1 MAAIT
6 ITIIESELRLVAGI
20 PDTIVLETNVPA
32 TVFYTL
38 DGSEPSTSSDIA
50 IEPIKMPT
58 NKGTVVLKAF
68 ATDGVDTS
76 PVIEQDFGTTT
87 AYQRQPHDKIA
98 GAVLTKCCGFP
109 FASTG
114 SNSSVNGQYLNT
126 GGVTVNDPLKP
137 QIPDGY
143 DGTATS
149 TFSNY
154 TNENVYSY
162 DLLFTQTNSIGEMG
176 RGIGTLP
183 AGVTTVKDESN
194 SPPQETDASSAFFD
208 PKALVIYQDGRV
220 KQYDEDVPRIN
231 RPYFNLENE
240 ETARDGMLKQTSD
253 VQAPMG
259 SALRQHFN
267 PSDNTIQYSYWD
279 TRTNRW
285 IISKVPYTP
294 KNENIGNYSGIVF
307 PSSRDPGARY
317 VFKWIPFQYRRLF

>member
-1 MAAIT
+1 MPAIT
-6 ITIIESELRLVAGI
+6 ITIIESDLRLVAGI
-20 PDTIVLETNVPA
+20 PDTIELETNIPA
-32 TVFYTL
+32 TIFYTL
-38 DGSEPSTSSDIA
+38 NGGDPDTSSEIY

-58 NKGTVVLKAF
+58 DQGTVVLRAF
-68 ATDGVDTS
+68 ATDGVDSS
-76 PVIEQDFGTTT
+76 PSITQEFGTTT

-98 GAVLTKCCGFP
+98 GTTLTKCCGFP
-109 FASTG
+109 FSSRG
-114 SNSSVNGQYLNT
+114 SGPNGRYLNT
-126 GGVTVNDPLKP
+126 GGITVNNPLRP
-137 QIPDGY
+137 QLPDGY

-154 TNENVYSY
+154 TNEDVYSY

-183 AGVTTVKDESN
+183 AGVTTVYDDSN
-194 SPPQETDASSAFFD
+194 SPPQETNASSAFFD
-208 PKALVIYQDGRV
+208 SKAMVIFQDARDE
-220 KQYDEDVPRIN
+220 QYDDDVPRVN

-267 PSDNTIQYSYWD
+267 PKDNTIEYSYWD
-279 TRTNRW
+279 HRTNRW
-285 IISKVPYTP
+285 IFSKIPYVP

-307 PSSRDPGARY
+307 PSSRDSGGKY